1 MGSAQ
6 KHLGTKELAVE
17 ISLNLAKLQKFFT
30 TKQMNQLHLEEWVK
44 FCQTTFPNNE
54 VPPYPTK
61 KSELPFTYQLAVDD
75 WNEGKLSQNLFANK
89 TVGAGLPA
97 DLQLRLQQNA
107 LLPSD
112 GDALRKAGLTFY
124 AGQCDTAAARLDAVA
139 LEKSARES
147 AERAAAETKAYEEFS
162 KLPLGAKP
170 PTPEAIAAARQQ
182 YWGHQ

>member
-1 MGSAQ
+1 
-6 KHLGTKELAVE
+6 
-17 ISLNLAKLQKFFT
+17 
-30 TKQMNQLHLEEWVK
+30 MNQLHLEEWVK
-44 FCQTTFPNNE
+44 FCQTIFPGND

-107 LLPSD
+107 LLPTD
-112 GDALRKAGLTFY
+112 GKILRENNLTFY
-124 AGQCDTAAARLDAVA
+124 ANQCDEAAQRLDAVS
-139 LEKSARES
+139 LEKSARVS